1 MPLHFNATHF
11 SAMLCLCP
19 SVHCFAQRRNSFAF
33 LIVDFPLP
41 RRAIPCHSNAS
52 PLDTS
57 PFPCRAGLF
66 NAVPEPFKTVLYH
79 CYPLLNYAFTSLGI
93 SFPPRCKPYL
103 DDALPLRRV
112 AKQRISFAMPCLT
125 LLFLCLAKRGWA
137 LPLPY
142 FSTLCCSFALL
153 RYASPRKA
161 FAALHVPKQ
170 NSAGPM
176 QFLAVRRSASP
187 LFLCCARRNPAELSF
202 AFAHPI
208 DAMPCHC
215 EAHQITANPFHC
227 PVRRAYQPAFSSG
240 KKFASCIM

>member
-1 MPLHFNATHF
+1 M
-11 SAMLCLCP
+11 
-19 SVHCFAQRRNSFAF
+19 
-33 LIVDFPLP
+33 
-41 RRAIPCHSNAS
+41 
-52 PLDTS
+52 
-57 PFPCRAGLF
+57 
-66 NAVPEPFKTVLYH
+66 LYH

-112 AKQRISFAMPCLT
+112 AKQRISMVDRRISFAMPCLT

-153 RYASPRKA
+153 IYASPRKA

-176 QFLAVRRSASP
+176 CSSWPCGAPPLRCYAWPYPAFPLLRAAQPRRTWLRLCSSYRRNALPLRSAS
-187 LFLCCARRNPAELSF
+187 
-202 AFAHPI
+202 
-208 DAMPCHC
+208 DHC
-215 EAHQITANPFHC
+215 
-227 PVRRAYQPAFSSG
+227 
-240 KKFASCIM
+240 